1 MHDMT
6 IVSKGAVGALVLAS
20 LLLTA
25 CSGGNVRGD
34 APAEQPV
41 LQQSPT
47 SDAQQRAK
55 VHTELGLMYLQRG
68 NMSVALSEARA
79 ALAAEESYAPAHSLM
94 AMAYMQLGETS
105 AAESS
110 FQRAIALAP
119 NDAEI
124 NNSFGWFLCQTGHE
138 DRALAYFN
146 TAIKSPLY
154 ATPALPNTNAGICMI
169 KLKDDK
175 AAEDYLM
182 RALRLDPTNQRAIY
196 FLADIAYRQGRP
208 AAARVHL
215 DELHRIA
222 DPTPES
228 LWLAVRVERKLND
241 REAEA
246 RYAVQ
251 LNRKFPGSPE
261 QSKLLQ
267 GQFE

>member
-1 MHDMT
+1 
-6 IVSKGAVGALVLAS
+6 
-20 LLLTA
+20 
-25 CSGGNVRGD
+25 
-34 APAEQPV
+34 
-41 LQQSPT
+41 
-47 SDAQQRAK
+47 
-55 VHTELGLMYLQRG
+55 MYLQRG
-68 NMSVALSEARA
+68 NMGVALSEARA
-79 ALAAEESYAPAHSLM
+79 ALAVDENYAPAHSLM
-94 AMAYMQLGETS
+94 AMAYMQLGENP
-105 AAESS
+105 AAEGS

-124 NNSFGWFLCQTGHE
+124 NNSFGWFLCQTGRE
-138 DRALAYFN
+138 QRSLEYFT

-154 ATPALPNTNAGICMI
+154 ATPALPNANAGICLM

-182 RALRLDPTNQRAIY
+182 RALRLDPANQRAIY
-196 FLADIAYRQGRP
+196 FLADIAYRQGRLG
-208 AAARVHL
+208 AARLHL
-215 DELHRIA
+215 EELHRIA
-222 DPTPES
+222 NPTPES
-228 LWLAVRVERKLND
+228 LWLALRVERKFGD